1 MLKFYGLFF
10 RIFLSAGLII
20 VLLSCANNEERLKKE
35 AEEIH
40 KSILT
45 IDSHVDTPLMFS
57 REGFDIGQRNEHG
70 RLDFPRMKEGGL
82 DAAFFAVFIGQGE
95 STPEGF
101 EIAKRRAFSIFSQI
115 HEAVEK
121 NADQAG
127 IALSPDDAYRLKN
140 EGKSIVYIGIE
151 NGYPIGYDIELLKEF
166 YNLGARYLGLCHS
179 HNNHMCDS
187 SSDSNGELHGGLSEY
202 GKEIIRELNRL
213 GMLIDVSHMSDKS
226 FYDVLKITKAPIIAS
241 HSNAR
246 ALCDIDRNLDDD
258 MLVALAENG
267 GVIQLC
273 LLTVY
278 VKTGTPN
285 PQRDSAVAE
294 LKRRYN
300 NYENLSDEQLHLM
313 RQEWS
318 SLNEKYP
325 RELATVS
332 DLVDHLD
339 YIVRL
344 IGIDHVGIGS
354 DFDGG
359 GQLDDCRDVSQMKN
373 ITIELL
379 RRGYSKHD
387 IEKIWGGNFIRVFRS
402 VERISEEIRA
412 AELES

>member
-1 MLKFYGLFF
+1 MFKIKGYLIKFFALTA
-10 RIFLSAGLII
+10 ILSSFYSCSNDEEKLIK
-20 VLLSCANNEERLKKE
+20 LAD
-35 AEEIH
+35 EIH
-40 KSILT
+40 SSIIT

-57 REGFDIGQRNEHG
+57 RENFDIGQRNEHG

-95 STPEGF
+95 QNPEGF
-101 EIAKRRAFSIFSQI
+101 ETAKRRAFDIFSQI
-115 HEAVEK
+115 HTAVEK
-121 NADQAG
+121 NSDKAA
-127 IALSPDDAYRLKN
+127 IALTADDAYRLKK

-151 NGYPIGYDIELLKEF
+151 NGYPIGYDLSLLKEF
-166 YNLGARYLGLCHS
+166 YDLGARYLGLCHS
-179 HNNHMCDS
+179 HHNQMCDS
-187 SSDSNGELHGGLSEY
+187 STDTKEELHGGLSEY
-202 GKEIIRELNRL
+202 GKEVVKELNRL
-213 GMLIDVSHMSDKS
+213 GMMVDVSHMSDKS
-226 FYDVLKITKAPIIAS
+226 FYDVLEITKAPIIAS

-258 MLVALAENG
+258 MLKALKENN

-278 VKTGTPN
+278 VKKGTPN

-294 LKRRYN
+294 LKSRYN
-300 NYENLSDEQLHLM
+300 NYENLSDEELHHM

-318 SLNEKYP
+318 NINERYP
-325 RELATVS
+325 RELASVS
-332 DLVDHLD
+332 DLVDHVD
-339 YIVRL
+339 YIVDL

-379 RRGYSKHD
+379 RRGYSKED
-387 IEKIWGGNFIRVFRS
+387 IEKIWSGNFMRVFRE
-402 VERISEEIRA
+402 VEKIAQSQ
-412 AELES
+412 